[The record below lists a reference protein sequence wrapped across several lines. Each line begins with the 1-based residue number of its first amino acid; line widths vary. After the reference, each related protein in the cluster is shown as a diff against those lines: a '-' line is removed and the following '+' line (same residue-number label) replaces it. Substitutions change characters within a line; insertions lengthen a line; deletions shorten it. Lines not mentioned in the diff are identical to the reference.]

1 MADLKQRAAELNDLK
16 GIWGLL
22 RQTANDIPFDLE
34 SEASQENILTE
45 LMACCTSGLS
55 PILLD
60 ENKAIIG
67 ALLVRRD
74 DFEWGFR
81 NGDAVH
87 VSYAAIAPSHRDQG
101 ILASLLTEIQGRKVP
116 VLASVK
122 NGNHLGLAD
131 ELKKLGFDL
140 ECTAAS
146 GWGDLYKWRP
156 PSPSN

>member
-1 MADLKQRAAELNDLK
+1 MADLKQRAATLGDLK
-16 GIWGLL
+16 DIWDLL
-22 RQTANDIPFDLE
+22 RRTANEIPFDLE
-34 SEASQENILTE
+34 SEPNQENMLTE

-55 PILLD
+55 PIVF
-60 ENKAIIG
+60 EGNKAIIG

-74 DFEWGFR
+74 DFDWGFR

-101 ILASLLTEIQGRKVP
+101 ILASLVTEIQGRKVP

-122 NGNHLGLAD
+122 NGNQLGFAD
-131 ELKKLGFDL
+131 ELIKLGFEH

-146 GWGDLYKWRP
+146 GWGDLYKWQ